1 MLTLFWKWPIHKE
14 VFFFCIVLLAI
25 IKFPTYSKLEF
36 LKDKGIHLADTS
48 SMTVGLKRVKSS
60 QTSVMV
66 QRQSSPNDD
75 LDTAWRDPTTRLRG
89 EKRTRLEI
97 QNLLV

>member
-1 MLTLFWKWPIHKE
+1 MILEYCRSNIVSLLPLQIRLKMSLFNNSVELLNAILLP
-14 VFFFCIVLLAI
+14 VVLAI

-66 QRQSSPNDD
+66 QR
-75 LDTAWRDPTTRLRG
+75 
-89 EKRTRLEI
+89 
-97 QNLLV
+97 

>member
-1 MLTLFWKWPIHKE
+1 MILEYCGSYIVSLLPLQIRLKMSLFNNSIELFNAILLP
-14 VFFFCIVLLAI
+14 VVLAI

-36 LKDKGIHLADTS
+36 LKIKGIHLADTS

-66 QRQSSPNDD
+66 QR
-75 LDTAWRDPTTRLRG
+75 
-89 EKRTRLEI
+89 
-97 QNLLV
+97 

>member
-1 MLTLFWKWPIHKE
+1 MILEYCRSNIVSLLPLQVRLKMSLFNNSVELLNAILLP
-14 VFFFCIVLLAI
+14 VVLAI

-66 QRQSSPNDD
+66 QR
-75 LDTAWRDPTTRLRG
+75 
-89 EKRTRLEI
+89 
-97 QNLLV
+97 